1 MNRFTLAAFGAA
13 FVATPVA
20 AQEQAP
26 RAAPEDMRWVTPALA
41 GYTDEVLYGD
51 VWRRRDLTL
60 RDRSLATISALIM
73 GGHTAQLAGH
83 LNRALDNGVK
93 PTEISGL
100 ITHLAFYAGWPN
112 AVSALA
118 IARQV
123 LEARG
128 VSAADMQAPV
138 AKQREID
145 QPPIVRKGSGPV
157 TIGSATNFTGS
168 VRVSAPIVGAGASRI
183 GGATVSFEP
192 GARTAWHRHMS
203 GQMLVVT
210 EGCGWTQR
218 DGGPVERF
226 CAGDVAIVAAG
237 EKHWHGATAT
247 SAMTHVALSEGDG
260 VEWLEK
266 VGDAEYARGLR
277 GAQ

>member
-1 MNRFTLAAFGAA
+1 MLAVFGAA
-13 FVATPVA
+13 VVAAPVA

-60 RDRSLATISALIM
+60 RDRSLATVSALIM

-93 PTEISGL
+93 PGEISGL
-100 ITHLAFYAGWPN
+100 ITHLAFYTGWPN
-112 AVSALA
+112 AVSALTV
-118 IARQV
+118 ARQV

-128 VSAADMQAPV
+128 VSAADMQASIAEPV
-138 AKQREID
+138 GADR
-145 QPPIVRKGSGPV
+145 PRIVRKGSGPV
-157 TIGSATNFTGS
+157 TSGSATNFTGS
-168 VRVSAPIVGAGASRI
+168 VRVSAQVSGAGGSRI
-183 GGATVSFEP
+183 FGATVRFEP

-218 DGGPVERF
+218 DGGPVERI
-226 CAGDVAIVAAG
+226 CAGDVANVAAG

-266 VGDAEYARGLR
+266 VGDAEYARGPR
-277 GAQ
+277 